1 MIYQN
6 FVKTLN
12 YMTIIKLNTKTL
24 IQRFFRLLPLNL
36 TKKRALKENH
46 AMKLLSIYGSMPRTM
61 DFKFKNC
68 QKLLDALL
76 EKELDEKLHQTI
88 MNDSIFK
95 VF

>member
-1 MIYQN
+1 
-6 FVKTLN
+6 
-12 YMTIIKLNTKTL
+12 MTIIKLNTKTL

-68 QKLLDALL
+68 QKLLGALL
-76 EKELDEKLHQTI
+76 EKELDEKLHHTI